1 MDNYPKT
8 TNMIKHSSHQRIAL
22 GQQALHLTG
31 ALIASFAIALPA
43 QGQAAPTTSSSAE
56 ESSSAVEIDTVTLT
70 ASADASAEGLAPAFA
85 GGQVATGSRLGIL
98 GNRDIRDTPFNT
110 TAYTE
115 ELIEQQARGIGE
127 VLLNDPTVRVARG
140 FGNFQEVYIVRGFP
154 IFSDDISYNGLYGLL
169 PRQYVATEF
178 VERVEVVRGANSFLN
193 GAAPSGSGIGG
204 SVNILPKRA
213 PNESL
218 NELTFAVENNAQVH
232 TGVDV
237 ARRFGEDDAFG
248 IRVNGALRDGETSI
262 EGEDRNLKLFGLG
275 LDYRADRFRVSAD
288 IGYQYHRI
296 DAPRPSVTPSG
307 EIPDTPDND
316 SNFAQSWTHS
326 EEEQVFGTLRAEF
339 DLSENFTTWVAG
351 GARLSEEDN
360 VLANPKADV
369 DGTTNAYRF
378 DNTRED
384 TVTTGEVGI
393 RGHVNTG
400 AISHDLGASAN
411 IFSYKSKN
419 AYAFSD
425 FAGFSGDLYD
435 PFDVAAPPATAF
447 AGGDLSSPDVTERIN
462 TSSFALVDT
471 LGFSDDRIL
480 LTLGVRHQNLQA
492 ASYDYNTGAKT
503 SDYDENAITP
513 MAAIVIKPRE
523 NLSLYANYME
533 GLVKGD
539 IAPATSGGVAV
550 VNAGEALEP
559 YKAQQFEL
567 GIKYESNGFGAT
579 LSAFTTD
586 RPFSIVDTSNVFSD
600 GGERTH
606 RGLELMLFGELSEDI
621 RLLGGATYL
630 DTEYSNTEDGLYE
643 GNHVVGVPEYQINL
657 GAEWDVP
664 YLEGLT
670 FTGRVIH
677 TSSQYADMAN
687 TIEVDAWTRFDAGAR
702 YSTRIGNA
710 DVVFRLNIE
719 NLMGKDYWA
728 SVGGYPGSNY
738 LVLSQPRTVVLST
751 TIRF

>member
-1 MDNYPKT
+1 M
-8 TNMIKHSSHQRIAL
+8 KHNLSEDRTDSVPAL
-22 GQQALHLTG
+22 RRLGAALV
-31 ALIASFAIALPA
+31 AIVTLA
-43 QGQAAPTTSSSAE
+43 QPVMGQADVGTASRSSDQEAASV
-56 ESSSAVEIDTVTLT
+56 VEMDAVTLT
-70 ASADASAEGLAPAFA
+70 ASADASSEGLAPAFA

-98 GNRDIRDTPFNT
+98 GNRDIRDTPYNT

-115 ELIEQQARGIGE
+115 ELIEQQQARGIGE

-154 IFSDDISYNGLYGLL
+154 IFSDDIAYNGLYGLL

-213 PNESL
+213 TNEAL
-218 NELTFAVENNAQVH
+218 NELTFAVENNAQFH

-237 ARRFGEDDAFG
+237 ARRFGSDDAFG
-248 IRVNGALRDGETSI
+248 IRLNGAFRDGETAI
-262 EGEDRNLKLFGLG
+262 DGEDRNLELFGIG
-275 LDYRADRFRVSAD
+275 LDYRADRYRLSAD

-296 DAPRPSVTPSG
+296 DAPRPSVTPTG
-307 EIPDTPDND
+307 DIPDTPDSD

-326 EEEQVFGTLRAEF
+326 EEEQVFGTLRGEF
-339 DLSENFTTWVAG
+339 DISENFTAWVAA
-351 GARLSEEDN
+351 GARLGEEDN
-360 VLANPKADV
+360 VLANPRADV
-369 DGTTNAYRF
+369 DGVTNAYRF

-393 RGHVNTG
+393 RGRVNTG
-400 AISHDLGASAN
+400 AISHELGVSAN
-411 IFSYKSKN
+411 AFNYKSKN

-425 FAGFSGDLYD
+425 FGGFAGDLYD
-435 PFDVAAPPATAF
+435 PYDVQAPLANALV
-447 AGGDLSSPDVTERIN
+447 GGELSSPDVTERIK
-462 TSSFALVDT
+462 TRSFAVVDT
-471 LGFSDDRIL
+471 LGFVEDRVL
-480 LTLGVRHQNLQA
+480 LTVGARHQNLQA
-492 ASYDYNTGAKT
+492 YSYNYNTGAKT
-503 SDYDENAITP
+503 SSYNEDAVTP
-513 MAAIVIKPRE
+513 MAAVVVKPRE

-539 IAPATSGGVAV
+539 VAPATSGGVAV

-567 GIKYESNGFGAT
+567 GIKYESEGFGVT

-586 RPFSIVDTSNVFSD
+586 RPFSIVDSNNVFSD
-600 GGERTH
+600 GGERQH
-606 RGLELMLFGELSEDI
+606 RGLELMLYGELSEDF

-630 DTEYSNTEDGLYE
+630 DTEYSSTEDGLNE
-643 GNHVVGVPEYQINL
+643 GNDVVGVPEYQVNL

-664 YLEGLT
+664 TLEGLT
-670 FTGRVIH
+670 LTGRIIH

-687 TIEVDAWTRFDAGAR
+687 SIEVDAWTRFDVGAR
-702 YSTRIGNA
+702 YRTRIGDA
-710 DVVFRLNIE
+710 DVIFRLNIE
-719 NLMGKDYWA
+719 NLTGEDYWA
-728 SVGGYPGSNY
+728 SVGGFPGSNY
-738 LVLSQPRTVVLST
+738 LVLSEPRTFVLST
-751 TIRF
+751 TVRF